1 MEEYLSSRV
10 IVDGRK
16 KAQCVCLVRGHRLR
30 CGRDVIFSFSS
41 CHFVPICAWKCS
53 QEYTET
59 HIHAYLVPTYA
70 RTHTISKMHMVEN
83 RYSYFTHTCR
93 QERQHYDCICKIHP
107 VPAALLNSDSLTH
120 MLSATS
126 DQSVQGFCQN

>member
-1 MEEYLSSRV
+1 MSFFPLARV
-10 IVDGRK
+10 TLF
-16 KAQCVCLVRGHRLR
+16 Q
-30 CGRDVIFSFSS
+30 S
-41 CHFVPICAWKCS
+41 VPGSAHKNIPKHTS
-53 QEYTET
+53 M
-59 HIHAYLVPTYA
+59 HILCQPMHA

-126 DQSVQGFCQN
+126 DQSVQGFCRN